1 MMESYLHERNEA
13 LLKEIGEDAKHL
25 HQLALEIGRVT
36 REQNQFLDGAVSRCR
51 AVWRPRPLLIASR
64 AQDDKMRSASSFMGS
79 TMHRLQRLLNSG
91 QGSHMCLMAGFA
103 LFVFLF
109 IYLFKYRL

>member
-1 MMESYLHERNEA
+1 
-13 LLKEIGEDAKHL
+13 
-25 HQLALEIGRVT
+25 
-36 REQNQFLDGAVSRCR
+36 
-51 AVWRPRPLLIASR
+51 
-64 AQDDKMRSASSFMGS
+64 MRSASSFMGS